1 MQKIYVLEGLDCA
14 NCAMKIER
22 QVAKVKGVQEAN
34 VDFVTKKLYVEY
46 EDATI
51 EEAILSTVTSIEP
64 EVVPREVKQKK
75 PMGK

>member
-22 QVAKVKGVQEAN
+22 QVAKVKGVQETN

-51 EEAILSTVTSIEP
+51 EEAILSTVTCTCTGRQLLRTCTFS
-64 EVVPREVKQKK
+64 
-75 PMGK
+75 

>member
-34 VDFVTKKLYVEY
+34 VDFVTKKLYVE
-46 EDATI
+46 
-51 EEAILSTVTSIEP
+51 
-64 EVVPREVKQKK
+64 
-75 PMGK
+75 